1 MQSSKVLV
9 LTIVCVLGLAVL
21 ATAANNK
28 FGVAD
33 VHRVSFVNNV
43 RVGDVVLPQGD
54 YEIRHVMEGENHI
67 MVFHRIG
74 GKNTPDARVK
84 CELVPLQKKASQ
96 SQRSYVTNAANEQ
109 VLHELVFAGETAKHV
124 F

>member
-1 MQSSKVLV
+1 MQSSKVLI
-9 LTIVCVLGLAVL
+9 LLIVCVLGVAVL

-33 VHRVSFVNNV
+33 VHKINFMNSV
-43 RVGDVVLPQGD
+43 RIGDVVLPQGD

-74 GKNTPDARVK
+74 GKTAEARVK
-84 CELVPLQKKASQ
+84 CELVPLPQKASQ
-96 SQRSYVTNAANEQ
+96 TQRSYVTNAANEQ
-109 VLHELVFAGETAKHV
+109 VLHELVFAGESAKHV

>member
-9 LTIVCVLGLAVL
+9 LLIVCVLGVAVL
-21 ATAANNK
+21 ATATNNK

-33 VHRVSFVNNV
+33 VHKVNFLNSV
-43 RVGDVVLPQGD
+43 RIGDLVLPQGD
-54 YEIRHVMEGENHI
+54 YEVRHVMEGQDHI
-67 MVFHRIG
+67 MVFHRLG
-74 GKNTPDARVK
+74 GQTADARVK
-84 CELVPLQKKASQ
+84 CELVPLAQKASQ
-96 SQRSYVTNAANEQ
+96 TQRTYTTNASKEQ